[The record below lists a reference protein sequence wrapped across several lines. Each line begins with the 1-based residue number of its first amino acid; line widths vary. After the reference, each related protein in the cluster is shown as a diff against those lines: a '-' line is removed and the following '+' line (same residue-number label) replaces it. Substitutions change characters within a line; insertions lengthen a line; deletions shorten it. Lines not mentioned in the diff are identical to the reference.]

1 VSSDSFTASAAI
13 TGWQAHAMT
22 GAEARLR
29 DAWRGFAKT
38 KLPWSKAAEGVN
50 R

>member
-29 DAWRGFAKT
+29 DAWRVFAKT
-38 KLPWSKAAEGVN
+38 KMPWSKAAEA
-50 R
+50 

>member
-1 VSSDSFTASAAI
+1 MSSDSFTASAAI

-22 GAEARLR
+22 GAEARLQ
-29 DAWRGFAKT
+29 DAWRGFVKT
-38 KLPWSKAAEGVN
+38 KVPWSKEGVN

>member
-1 VSSDSFTASAAI
+1 MSSDSLTASAAI
-13 TGWQAHAMT
+13 TGWQAHALT

-29 DAWRGFAKT
+29 DAWRGFVET
-38 KLPWSKAAEGVN
+38 KVPWSKEGVN